1 MITTSIT
8 VKSRNKKEL
17 QKVKAALK
25 LVDANFEIVENQS
38 PYNPEFVSKIL
49 EGSEAFKNGDY
60 KTIKTE
66 DLWK

>member
-1 MITTSIT
+1 MTTSIT
-8 VKSRNKKEL
+8 VKAKNKKEL
-17 QKVKAALK
+17 NKDKAALK

-49 EGSEAFKNGDY
+49 EGSEAFKNGEY